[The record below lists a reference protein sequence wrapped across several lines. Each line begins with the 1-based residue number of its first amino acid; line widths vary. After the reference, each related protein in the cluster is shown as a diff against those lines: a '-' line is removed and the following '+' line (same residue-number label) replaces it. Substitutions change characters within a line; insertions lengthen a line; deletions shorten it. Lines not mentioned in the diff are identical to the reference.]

1 MHSTTVN
8 LVEPSLLKAVARVVA
23 RAAVARAAVARV
35 VEAVKEVEAKVAG
48 PHRHHLVLERVALIG
63 RIATNLH

>member
-1 MHSTTVN
+1 MN

-23 RAAVARAAVARV
+23 ARAA
-35 VEAVKEVEAKVAG
+35 EAVKEVEVVKAAG
-48 PHRHHLVLERVALIG
+48 PRPHHLVLERVALIG